1 MEYLYEVTPQ
11 ESRQF
16 RDISLSF
23 SKNPVTGDI
32 NILKNDLAIKNA
44 VKNIILTKPG
54 EKLYEPYFGSKVT
67 DLLFESIDFLVLDQ
81 IRDEIFRVLLQY
93 EPRIEV
99 QDVELTYNER
109 DLNIDCF
116 ITYKIVGQLQTQQ
129 LSFLLEP
136 R

>member
-1 MEYLYEVTPQ
+1 MEYLYEVTPP

-81 IRDEIFRVLLQY
+81 IRDEIFRVLRQY

-99 QDVELTYNER
+99 QDVELTYNEQ
-109 DLNIDCF
+109 DLNIDC
-116 ITYKIVGQLQTQQ
+116 IISYKIVGQLQTQQ
-129 LSFLLEP
+129 LSFFLEP

>member
-1 MEYLYEVTPQ
+1 MEYLYEVTPK

-32 NILKNDLAIKNA
+32 NILKNDNAIKNA

-67 DLLFESIDFLVLDQ
+67 DLLFETVDFLVLDQ
-81 IRDEIFRVLLQY
+81 MRDEIFRVLRQY
-93 EPRIEV
+93 EPRIDVE
-99 QDVELTYNER
+99 DVELTYNEQ
-109 DLNIDCF
+109 DLNIDC
-116 ITYKIVGQLQTQQ
+116 IISYKIVGQLQTQQ